1 MGPGRLVYGT
11 LAGRPRNDEGVRGHL
26 ARIGRGL
33 LARRRGVAFISGLI
47 GRAIVLD
54 RARQATEIGQVD
66 SLVAVAGPFE
76 RIVIVGSMAV
86 LVLGLLAM
94 WARHVP
100 FFEDG
105 FWWLPVSL
113 LLFLSIIP
121 LVPLVFL
128 PKGKVFEAALD
139 DARGKGEVTPELGA
153 AFADPAVAFA
163 RRYEAAVVAVILAL
177 MVLKPF

>member
-1 MGPGRLVYGT
+1 VDVS
-11 LAGRPRNDEGVRGHL
+11 LASVVVFLHVV
-26 ARIGRGL
+26 A
-33 LARRRGVAFISGLI
+33 AVAFIAGLI
-47 GRAIVLD
+47 GRGIVLA
-54 RARQATEIGQVD
+54 RARRATEIGQID
-66 SLVAVAGPFE
+66 TLVAVAGPFE
-76 RIVIVGSMAV
+76 RIVIVGSIAV

-113 LLFLSIIP
+113 LLFLSILP

-128 PKGKVFEAALD
+128 PRGKVFEAALD
-139 DARGKGEVTPELGA
+139 DARERGEVTPELGA

-163 RRYEAAVVAVILAL
+163 RRYEAAAVAVILAL

>member
-1 MGPGRLVYGT
+1 MDVS
-11 LAGRPRNDEGVRGHL
+11 LASVVVFLHVV
-26 ARIGRGL
+26 A
-33 LARRRGVAFISGLI
+33 AVAFIAGLI
-47 GRAIVLD
+47 GRGIVLD
-54 RARQATEIGQVD
+54 RARKATDIGQVD

-76 RIVIVGSMAV
+76 RMVIVGSMAV
-86 LVLGLLAM
+86 FVLGLLAM

-100 FFEDG
+100 FFEGG

-113 LLFLSIIP
+113 LLFLTIIP

-128 PKGKVFEAALD
+128 PKGKEFEAALE
-139 DARGKGEVTPELGA
+139 DAREKSEVTTELTA

-163 RRYEAAVVAVILAL
+163 RRYEAVVVGVVLAL

>member
-11 LAGRPRNDEGVRGHL
+11 LAGRP
-26 ARIGRGL
+26 AATRGL
-33 LARRRGVAFISGLI
+33 VDVSLASVVVLLHVVAAVAFIAGLI
-47 GRAIVLD
+47 GRGIVLD
-54 RARQATEIGQVD
+54 RARKATDIGQVD

-76 RIVIVGSMAV
+76 RMVIVGSMAV
-86 LVLGLLAM
+86 FVVGLLAM

-100 FFEDG
+100 FFADG
-105 FWWLPVSL
+105 YWWLPVSL
-113 LLFLSIIP
+113 LLFLTTIP

-128 PKGKVFEAALD
+128 PRGKEFEEALE
-139 DARGKGEVTPELGA
+139 DAREKEDVTPELRA

-163 RRYEAAVVAVILAL
+163 RRYEAAAVGLILAL

>member
-11 LAGRPRNDEGVRGHL
+11 LAGRPRSAEGHVDVSL
-26 ARIGRGL
+26 ASVVVFL
-33 LARRRGVAFISGLI
+33 HVVAAVAFISGLI
-47 GRAIVLD
+47 GRGIVLD
-54 RARQATEIGQVD
+54 RARRATEIGQVD
-66 SLVAVAGPFE
+66 SLVALAGPFE
-76 RIVIVGSMAV
+76 RMVIVASMAV
-86 LVLGLLAM
+86 TVLGLLAM

-105 FWWLPVSL
+105 FWWLPLSL
-113 LLFLSIIP
+113 LLFLTIIP

-128 PKGKVFEAALD
+128 PKGKVFEAALEA
-139 DARGKGEVTPELGA
+139 ARERGEVTPELTA
-153 AFADPAVAFA
+153 AFDDPAVAFA